1 MTYDIQIDEG
11 KSPSMLIASADLAK
25 GQFVGFNLQ
34 PAVAGADILGVC
46 IRDSVTNNPISIACI
61 GTFYLDVEV
70 AAAGTLNVGDELEV
84 KDASTLQAQSA
95 GVVVAKAYE
104 SIDNSAGGSAVVK
117 KIPVK
122 IIK

>member
-1 MTYDIQIDEG
+1 MYDIMIDDG
-11 KSPSMLIASADLAK
+11 RNPSMLVAAADLKK
-25 GQFVGFNLQ
+25 GEFVGLDLQ
-34 PAVAGADILGVC
+34 PALAQADVLGVC
-46 IRDSVTNNPISIACI
+46 LRDSDQNQSISLGAL

-70 AAAGTLNVGDELEV
+70 AASATLNVGDELEV
-84 KDASTLQAQSA
+84 KDASTLQAKTT

-104 SIDNSAGGSAVVK
+104 KVDNSAGGSAVTK